1 MMNGNEQA
9 AEGFHPVKIGVET
22 SYASYEQS

>member
-9 AEGFHPVKIGVET
+9 AEGFNTVKIGVET